1 MATQSRSFWSRLPGM
16 QQAQAGIH
24 QIRARL
30 DTVRIAN
37 RPLTWYVSG
46 WRGMILAVLAAVL
59 LPIVNPD
66 QSLISNSIQI
76 GVYVMLA
83 LGLNIV
89 VGFAGLL
96 DLGYVAFF
104 AIGSYTYAVLN
115 EGFVYNSQ
123 KQIVNIPSYSFWVLL
138 PMAVII
144 AAFFGVLLGAP
155 TLRLRGDYLA
165 IVTLG
170 FGEIVRLFFQNVPW
184 FGAVNGLQPSPIPA
198 VTFPIIGVVDFGS
211 YTNKTPFYFLTL
223 ALVVIVAL
231 VVFAMRDSSVGR
243 AWIAIREDETAA
255 ASSGVNLVRTK
266 LLAFSMGAAVASV
279 GGMLSVAAI
288 PTVDP
293 SQFVFN
299 VSIFILVMVV
309 LGGIGSIPGV
319 ILGAIVLKYIDNQF
333 LPNLNQYVQGLP
345 GTQGV
350 NAPLHWLAVIDF
362 NQDKFLIYGII
373 LLAMV
378 LLRPQGIIPEKRR
391 SRELRAALAPEDVSL
406 VGLVELEHEGMMVS
420 GEGSEDRTIY
430 TGPGSDAAGRG
441 E

>member
-1 MATQSRSFWSRLPGM
+1 M
-16 QQAQAGIH
+16 QQAQAGMNEL
-24 QIRARL
+24 RTRL
-30 DTVRIAN
+30 DAVRIAN
-37 RPLTWYVSG
+37 RPLSWYFAG
-46 WRGMILAVLAAVL
+46 WRGLILAVLAAVL
-59 LPIVNPD
+59 LPILDPD

-104 AIGSYTYAVLN
+104 AIGSYTYAALN
-115 EGFVYNSQ
+115 DGFLYNSQ
-123 KQIVNIPSYSFWVLL
+123 KQIVNIPSYTFWELL
-138 PMAVII
+138 PVALVI
-144 AAFFGVLLGAP
+144 AAVFGVLLGAP

-198 VTFPIIGVVDFGS
+198 VNFPIIGLVDFGS
-211 YTNKTPFYFLTL
+211 YVDSTPFYYLTV
-223 ALVVIVAL
+223 ALVVIVAI

-266 LLAFSMGAAVASV
+266 LMAFAMGAAVASV
-279 GGMLSVAAI
+279 GGMLSVAST

-299 VSIFILVMVV
+299 VSITILVMVV

-319 ILGAIVLKYIDNQF
+319 ILGAIALKYVDNVF
-333 LPNLNQYVQGLP
+333 LTNLNQYVQNLP
-345 GTQGV
+345 GTQGAG
-350 NAPLHWLAVIDF
+350 APLHWLAAIDF
-362 NQDKFLIYGII
+362 NQEKYLLYGIV
-373 LLAMV
+373 LLVMV
-378 LLRPQGIIPEKRR
+378 LLRPQGIIPERRR
-391 SRELRAALAPEDVSL
+391 SRELRAALAAEDVSS
-406 VGLVELEHEGMMVS
+406 VGLLELEHEGAMVS
-420 GEGSEDRTIY
+420 GEGSEDRTMY
-430 TGPGSDAAGRG
+430 AGPGSDAAGRG